1 MRTYKE
7 SEGKKELARELATY
21 KKAYRRNHLPKETA
35 CYIAR
40 EINTLEQLLRAN

>member
-1 MRTYKE
+1 MRTYEEK
-7 SEGKKELARELATY
+7 SGRKELARELAGY

-40 EINTLEQLLRAN
+40 EINALEQLLKSN